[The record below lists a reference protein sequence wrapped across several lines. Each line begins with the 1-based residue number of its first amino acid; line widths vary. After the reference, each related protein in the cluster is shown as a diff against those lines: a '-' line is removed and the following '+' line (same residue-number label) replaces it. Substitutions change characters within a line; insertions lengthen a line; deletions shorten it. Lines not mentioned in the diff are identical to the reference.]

1 MRAACHFHE
10 NAPRFH
16 EKECGK
22 FAGDLPREIGSG
34 CEDASLWL
42 LRTRTGGAP
51 ECRSAHVRKLTA
63 GLLAA
68 TTLSAGT
75 VSALAFTPTS
85 VSAASPGAGADLPA
99 LSAPIQTLNA
109 QQAASSISIKT
120 YSYGSHSRN
129 RLDVFAP
136 SKVASASST
145 VRRPTVVL
153 VHGGSWVKGDKS
165 NMHSAAK
172 QLVGEGYVAI
182 PVNYR
187 YATQAAWPAQR
198 EDLQA
203 AIRYVKRNAGKFHVD
218 TSRIVVL
225 GSSAGA
231 EITAS
236 ALTQGNG
243 SQYGRGMV
251 LLSGPLDLG
260 LVATDTSSKGAITLG
275 KRVTNYL
282 LRCLPANCT
291 KHLFNTSSAA
301 YRHDSR
307 DPASLVIT
315 ARDEWVSPQNS
326 YRFQAAARADGVKS
340 DLYVV
345 PGKNHGMDNW
355 DAAWPTI
362 RRWIDKRMSAKR

>member
-1 MRAACHFHE
+1 MRRMTAA
-10 NAPRFH
+10 
-16 EKECGK
+16 
-22 FAGDLPREIGSG
+22 
-34 CEDASLWL
+34 
-42 LRTRTGGAP
+42 
-51 ECRSAHVRKLTA
+51 
-63 GLLAA
+63 LLAA
-68 TTLSAGT
+68 TTLTAGT
-75 VSALAFTPTS
+75 LTALAITSTS
-85 VSAASPGAGADLPA
+85 VSAASPGGTDLPA
-99 LSAPIQTLNA
+99 LSAPVQTL
-109 QQAASSISIKT
+109 AAAPAATSVSVRT
-120 YSYGSHSRN
+120 HTYGSHERH

-136 SKVASASST
+136 SSVASASST

-165 NMHSAAK
+165 NMHNAAK
-172 QLVGEGYVAI
+172 QLVAEGYVAI

-198 EDLQA
+198 EDLQS
-203 AIRYVKRNAGKFHVD
+203 AIRYVKRNAGRFHVD

-236 ALTQGNG
+236 ALTQGSG

-260 LVATDTSSKGAITLG
+260 LVATDVSSRSAITLG
-275 KRVTNYL
+275 KRVTEKL
-282 LRCLPANCT
+282 LRCSPSDCT
-291 KHLFNTSSAA
+291 RTLFWRSSAA

-326 YRFQAAARADGVKS
+326 YRFSAAAREDGVRS

-345 PGKNHGMDNW
+345 PGAEHGMDNW
-355 DAAWPTI
+355 DAAWPTV
-362 RRWIDKRMSAKR
+362 RRWIDKRMAARG